1 MLRRPPRSTRT
12 DTLFPDTT
20 LFRSDGKGL
29 PVRQAVRP
37 SFRRGCRPA
46 SDRLE
51 GEWPD
56 QETCPNSTNSL
67 GNSSNSRRTE
77 CIHRGRQASPGLQA
91 TAGAPCPT
99 PAESRSCAKAE
110 LDCTV
115 HKNERASGWVRECHD
130 VSNSG

>member
-77 CIHRGRQASPGLQA
+77 CIHRGRQASPDRTRVVSGKSVSVRVDLGGRRHIKKKN
-91 TAGAPCPT
+91 TL
-99 PAESRSCAKAE
+99 KE
-110 LDCTV
+110 L
-115 HKNERASGWVRECHD
+115 
-130 VSNSG
+130 